1 MEINYFNI
9 LLDVDEI
16 TGQEKRMLEKYLD
29 NIRSLLEKVPNSQVE
44 GTTEFKII
52 AELEKINQEFDVN
65 YIGKYL

>member
-1 MEINYFNI
+1 M
-9 LLDVDEI
+9 
-16 TGQEKRMLEKYLD
+16 TCQEKRMLEKYLD

>member
-1 MEINYFNI
+1 M
-9 LLDVDEI
+9 

-29 NIRSLLEKVPNSQVE
+29 NIRNLLDKVPNSEVK